1 MIAGIAALR
10 LRVGQR
16 LALEIGAGDIV
27 EQHFIAQREQFPAT
41 LRQMRFQRRLVHQQM
56 IEAAIEAILGNVQL
70 ARRLAEARDH
80 QHNRHLRPGN
90 AFLPDRQQ
98 ALAQLLKPDAA
109 PQRQRQIHITELPR
123 TLDADALQ
131 TNRHRQMVA
140 AVVEKLRALR
150 RAD

>member
-1 MIAGIAALR
+1 
-10 LRVGQR
+10 
-16 LALEIGAGDIV
+16 
-27 EQHFIAQREQFPAT
+27 
-41 LRQMRFQRRLVHQQM
+41 MRFQRRLVRQQM
-56 IEAAIEAILGNVQL
+56 IEAAIEAILVDRLVAQLKQIAQRRAAVPILGYVQL